1 VIPALCVFLL
11 QVQPVATP
19 APVTYWGLK
28 PGEWITIG
36 AIVIGPFTA
45 VLIQLW
51 FQKRRTIRDQKLW
64 VYGALISNRAT
75 WIAQD
80 FVRAMNYVDVI
91 FYKNAPVRAK
101 RAELLSHIKK
111 TTKPDGTVEQVD
123 WDKAADLCAEMLDL
137 MGKELGFDFSHT
149 QIKDSAYY
157 PVGHEK
163 MDKAAFDLREK
174 GLAIL
179 EGRAPIAV
187 VIKNVDAPEPLAP
200 DPTAAYRPPRLPR

>member
-1 VIPALCVFLL
+1 VLPAAV
-11 QVQPVATP
+11 P
-19 APVTYWGLK
+19 APVPTTYWELK
-28 PGEWITIG
+28 PGEWITII
-36 AIVIGPFTA
+36 ALIVGPIAA
-45 VLIQLW
+45 VLTQLW
-51 FQKRRTIRDQKLW
+51 FQKRRTIREQKLW

-91 FYKNAPVRAK
+91 FYKNAAVRAK
-101 RAELLSHIKK
+101 RAELLTHIKK
-111 TTKPDGTVEQVD
+111 TTKQDGTVEQVD

-163 MDKAAFDLREK
+163 MDRAAIELREK

-179 EGRAPIAV
+179 EGKAPISV
-187 VIKNVDAPEPLAP
+187 VIKNMDEPVQPAAP
-200 DPTAAYRPPRLPR
+200 DLSAAYRPPPRLPR